1 MPQSIVFVHGFT
13 GHPKDT
19 WLYKA
24 KSQSDNR
31 AKKHARDGEPSDA
44 VWRSKIQKL
53 DFFDRRSSTAAST
66 TPSTQS
72 SRTALGEDDANNNNT
87 MEIEGQQQEDIYWPA
102 DLAPK
107 TVPSSRI
114 LTYGYDTRI
123 GHRLAGRPVSKKSVY
138 DHAWDFLCELES
150 LRRNPNEKNR
160 PVLFIAHSLG
170 GIIIKEA
177 LRRSRGCKSTKP
189 HLHSIFEAA
198 CGIIFFGTPHRGADP
213 RNFLH
218 HILSASAQVLGV
230 QVNQDIV
237 NTLVPNSEGLA
248 QLMDEFFV
256 MAQEKSFRV
265 YSFQEEYGLKPRTSR
280 HVT

>member
-13 GHPKDT
+13 GHPRDT

-24 KSQSDNR
+24 KSQSGNR
-31 AKKHARDGEPSDA
+31 TKKHSHDGEPRDVA
-44 VWRSKIQKL
+44 WRSKIRKL
-53 DFFDRRSSTAAST
+53 DVFERRSSAAAST

-72 SRTALGEDDANNNNT
+72 SQTTVVEEEGDINDT
-87 MEIEGQQQEDIYWPA
+87 MEIQGQRQEDIYWPA
-102 DLAPK
+102 DLAPR
-107 TVPSSRI
+107 TVPGSRI

-123 GHRLAGRPVSKKSVY
+123 GHRLSGRPVSRKSVY
-138 DHAWDFLCELES
+138 DHAWDFLCEFEY
-150 LRRNPNEKNR
+150 LRRNLNEKNR

-189 HLHSIFEAA
+189 HLYSIFEAA
-198 CGIIFFGTPHRGADP
+198 SGIIFFGTPHRGADP
-213 RNFLH
+213 STFLH
-218 HILSASAQVLGV
+218 HILSVSAQVLGV
-230 QVNQDIV
+230 QINKDIV

-256 MAQEKSFRV
+256 MAQENCFQV
-265 YSFQEEYGLKPRTSR
+265 YSFQEEYGLKSRTSR
-280 HVT
+280 HIT